1 MSIRGLHRERTTT
14 SPSAPAPTFVPALW
28 SLALTVVVLGP
39 MFTSRGY
46 LLLRDAVS
54 TPRSYLTD
62 SALGLSDA
70 AARAVPQDALLAWV
84 TTVVDGG
91 VAVTALLA
99 ASLWAAGFGAARLV
113 SVLLPGAGVP
123 PQVAAATVAI
133 WNPYVGERLL
143 QGHWSLLAGYA
154 ALPWVV
160 CAAVAV
166 RRRTGGGWW
175 ALAFWLSVAGL
186 TPTGVLLAATTT
198 VVVLAMPG
206 GRASRVGRLAG
217 AVALTV
223 AVSAPWLV
231 ATALSGGGTEAD
243 PAGVSAFA
251 ARAEPLLGTIGS
263 VAGLGGIWNAD
274 AVPGSRTTP
283 WALIGTLLLL
293 LVVASG
299 LPSLW
304 RRRRNPVIFALAVVA
319 VVAVLGTA
327 LGATAAGLQLGEWA
341 MVHVPGAG
349 LLRDTQKWVALAMP
363 LYAVAAAAGVGALR
377 RHFTPGRARSD
388 IAWAALAV
396 VVVVGA
402 LPDLAWGVGGHVRP
416 IRYPDGWQQV
426 AGIVTANEGDVAVLP
441 MGMFRRFDHS
451 GPVAVLD
458 PTPRMLRADVL
469 QTGTL
474 IVEGGAV
481 EGEGA
486 RAVDVERLLQGG
498 ADPSELAARGVGW
511 VLVQHDTPGDHG
523 RSEETLDRLTQVYS
537 DDDLSLYQ
545 VDGAWVRET
554 SGRSVAI
561 LAHLLLILVMAAGA
575 SGMLGIRLRA
585 RVSKLLGALADLL
598 RRDPGKQA

>member
-1 MSIRGLHRERTTT
+1 MSTQGLHRHRAT
-14 SPSAPAPTFVPALW
+14 PRAPALAPTFVPAVW
-28 SLALTVVVLGP
+28 SLVLTVVVLGP
-39 MFTSRGY
+39 MFTSPGY

-91 VAVTALLA
+91 VAVTVLLT

-113 SVLLPGAGVP
+113 SVLLPGSGVP
-123 PQVAAATVAI
+123 AQVTAVTVAI

-154 ALPWVV
+154 ALPWAI

-166 RRRTGGGWW
+166 RRRAGGGWW
-175 ALAFWLSVAGL
+175 ALAFWLGVAGL
-186 TPTGVLLAATTT
+186 TPTGVLLAGVTA

-206 GRASRVGRLAG
+206 GRVSRVGRLVG
-217 AVALTV
+217 AAALTV

-283 WALIGTLLLL
+283 WALIGTVLLL
-293 LVVASG
+293 LVVACG
-299 LPSLW
+299 LPALW
-304 RRRRNPVIFALAVVA
+304 RRRRNPVIVALAVVA
-319 VVAVLGTA
+319 VVAVLGTT
-327 LGATAAGLQLGEWA
+327 LGATAPGLRFGEWA
-341 MVHVPGAG
+341 MVNVPGAG
-349 LLRDTQKWVALAMP
+349 LLRDTQKWVALLMP
-363 LYAVAAAAGVGALR
+363 LYVLAAAAGVGALR
-377 RHFTPGRARSD
+377 QHFTPDRARSD
-388 IAWAALAV
+388 IAWAALSV
-396 VVVVGA
+396 VAVVGA
-402 LPDLAWGVGGHVRP
+402 LPDLAWGVGGQVRP
-416 IRYPDGWQQV
+416 VRYPEGWQQV
-426 AGIVTANEGDVAVLP
+426 ASIVTAGEGDAAVLP
-441 MGMFRRFDHS
+441 TGMFRRFDYS

-458 PTPRMLRADVL
+458 PAPRMLRADVL

-486 RAVDVERLLQGG
+486 RAVDVERLLLDGS
-498 ADPSELAARGVGW
+498 DPSELTARGVGW
-511 VLVQHDTPGDHG
+511 VVVEHGTPGDHG
-523 RSEETLDRLTQVYS
+523 RSEETLDMLTQVYS
-537 DDDLSLYQ
+537 DDDLALYQ
-545 VDGAWVRET
+545 VDGAWARET
-554 SGRSVAI
+554 TGRNVAI
-561 LAHLLLILVMAAGA
+561 LAHLLLMLVVAAGA
-575 SGMLGIRLRA
+575 TGMLATRLHTRVSELLRA
-585 RVSKLLGALADLL
+585 LAGRL
-598 RRDPGKQA
+598 RRDSRKQA